1 MLEYVDHLHDH
12 FLDATEAGLVL
23 GQRAALHLAV
33 APVVRQL
40 AARDREQPALLL
52 LGRAAAELVA
62 PLERLRN
69 RTRWQVWLRGTD
81 RTALR
86 RVARTVAA
94 TEVSPKVRVQLDV
107 DPMSAL

>member
-1 MLEYVDHLHDH
+1 ML
-12 FLDATEAGLVL
+12 G
-23 GQRAALHLAV
+23 
-33 APVVRQL
+33 PV
-40 AARDREQPALLL
+40 P
-52 LGRAAAELVA
+52 A

-94 TEVSPKVRVQLDV
+94 TEVSKKVRVQLDV